1 MLLILL
7 NAEAVMNFIDKHISD
22 IVEDTPILRFYYFT
36 VHYCFIFCNANF
48 HVKRISEFN
57 QVKMQLI
64 TAAYFRE
71 GDFNQVSI
79 LEEAFH
85 NLNACL
91 VPELLTTPEAF
102 VGKYKMYSSYKRV
115 FIT

>member
-1 MLLILL
+1 
-7 NAEAVMNFIDKHISD
+7 
-22 IVEDTPILRFYYFT
+22 
-36 VHYCFIFCNANF
+36 
-48 HVKRISEFN
+48 
-57 QVKMQLI
+57 MQLI

-71 GDFNQVSI
+71 GDFDQVSI

-102 VGKYKMYSSYKRV
+102 VGNYWNVIFLVSSV
-115 FIT
+115 FY

>member
-1 MLLILL
+1 
-7 NAEAVMNFIDKHISD
+7 
-22 IVEDTPILRFYYFT
+22 
-36 VHYCFIFCNANF
+36 
-48 HVKRISEFN
+48 
-57 QVKMQLI
+57 MQLI

-71 GDFNQVSI
+71 GDFDQVSI

-102 VGKYKMYSSYKRV
+102 VGRFQFPKNESRLVGFRSMK
-115 FIT
+115 